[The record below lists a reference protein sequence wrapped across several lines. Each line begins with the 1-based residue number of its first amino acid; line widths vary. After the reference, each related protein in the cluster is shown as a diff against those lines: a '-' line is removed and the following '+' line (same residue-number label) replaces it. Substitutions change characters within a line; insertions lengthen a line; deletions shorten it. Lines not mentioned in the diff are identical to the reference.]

1 MRKILGFI
9 GNFLV
14 SMFFA
19 LDVMDYY
26 FHTGVNVI
34 SNDVN
39 RIFIMWLGLTI
50 SILSAMDFIYRYTN
64 ER

>member
-19 LDVMDYY
+19 FDVMDYY
-26 FHTGVNVI
+26 FHTGTNV
-34 SNDVN
+34 
-39 RIFIMWLGLTI
+39 L
-50 SILSAMDFIYRYTN
+50 
-64 ER
+64 